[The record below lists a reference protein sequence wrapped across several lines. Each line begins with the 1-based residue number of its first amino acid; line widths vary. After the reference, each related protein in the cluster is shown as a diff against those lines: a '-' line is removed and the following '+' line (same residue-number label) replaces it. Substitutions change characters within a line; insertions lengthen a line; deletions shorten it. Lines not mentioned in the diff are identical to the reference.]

1 MTAPYLLTPP
11 PKFIL
16 PFAEGGDCAV
26 NFIYKPLLVDANGAP
41 ILDTNGNQQYPVT
54 SYPVGAT
61 VTLTIDTTPPVVTQ
75 ATITDSVASIVIPQA
90 VADTVPRGAKWHL
103 VLTYS
108 NGTKLVM
115 CNGTTARSDGK

>member
-26 NFIYKPLLVDANGAP
+26 NFIYKPLLMDNNGAP
-41 ILDTNGNQQYPVT
+41 ILDGQGNKQYPVT
-54 SYPVGAT
+54 DYPQGAT
-61 VTLTIDTTPPVVTQ
+61 VQLTIDTTPATVTT
-75 ATITDSVASIVIPQA
+75 ATITGSVAAVVIPQA
-90 VADTVPRGAKWHL
+90 TADNIPRNAKWHL
-103 VLTYS
+103 VLTFA

-115 CNGTTARSDGK
+115 CNGLTARSDGK